1 MKLIL
6 IEDCNNCPYNDYFFI
21 EDTVENMEYCPLMDF
36 PIRWKSGLEEN
47 R

>member
-21 EDTVENMEYCPLMDF
+21 EEVTEAMKYCPLMDF
-36 PIRWKSGLEEN
+36 PIWWKSRLEEK